1 MLDIL
6 GDFVSREGYSS
17 RRLDGSTGSAKRGKL
32 VNEFNNNPNIFI
44 FLVAAK
50 LELTQPRGLH
60 VPASHPLEFNLHR
73 CRPQPR
79 RAAHCLDRER
89 GAHTAGR
96 AGGGV
101 GGVHECD

>member
-60 VPASHPLEFNLHR
+60 VPASHPPELGSHR
-73 CRPQPR
+73 CSSRRRRPASASTSSPPTR
-79 RAAHCLDRER
+79 
-89 GAHTAGR
+89 
-96 AGGGV
+96 
-101 GGVHECD
+101 